1 MIFAVACAAVGGSF
15 GAALRSLFSSLL
27 NDARGGFPFGTF
39 ASNMLSSFI
48 LGALM
53 AFDDAGVLNK
63 YADMLLEAGFAQL
76 CPHFHHW
83 PGKWPQCFGAGI
95 RCWPQFMQ
103 SPHFAEEWRYFW
115 RQTTRWRGCINLGK

>member
-63 YADMLLEAGFAQL
+63 YADMLLEAGFCATL
-76 CPHFHHW
+76 STFSSLAWEMATMLRRGHTLLAAIYAISTFCGGMALFLAANHSV
-83 PGKWPQCFGAGI
+83 AGL
-95 RCWPQFMQ
+95 
-103 SPHFAEEWRYFW
+103 Y
-115 RQTTRWRGCINLGK
+115 